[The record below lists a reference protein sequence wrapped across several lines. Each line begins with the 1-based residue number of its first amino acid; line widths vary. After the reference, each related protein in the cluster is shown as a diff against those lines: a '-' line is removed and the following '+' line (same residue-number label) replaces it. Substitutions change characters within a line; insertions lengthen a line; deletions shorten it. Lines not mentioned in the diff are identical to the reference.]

1 MVRQLILSGLLL
13 VGGVVYGQESSLL
26 WRIEKD
32 GNFEGYL
39 FGTYHSSA
47 SFANS
52 DSTFLFDRMKECTIF
67 VPEIDLTKAEE
78 LANELAPMMMF
89 MEGLNSLYTE
99 DEWAVVDAYFSEQ
112 IGTMRGAV
120 YLLKPFWA
128 MIMAENIKTMQEET
142 VEEGDASEDELSL
155 ILDVLLCNKA
165 MIQGMKISPLE
176 TPVEQMDAVNS
187 IPLED
192 QAKSLLE
199 AIGMHEDG
207 IDPQELLEKCYQSH
221 DLNCL
226 VDVYN
231 ENALSTSAEEALI
244 EMRNKRMGER
254 LLEKL
259 QDEAPVFCA
268 VGALHL
274 PRYMGLIDQV
284 DLAGYTLTAIKY

>member
-1 MVRQLILSGLLL
+1 MVRQLISFGLFLASAA
-13 VGGVVYGQESSLL
+13 VYGQESSLL

-32 GNFEGYL
+32 GQFEGYL

-52 DSTFLFDRMKECTIF
+52 DSTFLFDRMEECSVFI
-67 VPEIDLTKAEE
+67 PELDLTKAEE
-78 LANELAPMMMF
+78 MAAELAPMMMF

-99 DEWAVVDAYFSEQ
+99 DEWVVIDAYFTEQ
-112 IGTMRGAV
+112 IGAMRGSV

-128 MIMAENIKTMQEET
+128 MIMAENIKSMQSPAADDNVRE
-142 VEEGDASEDELSL
+142 VAL

-165 MIQGMKISPLE
+165 MSMGMPIRPLE
-176 TPVEQMDAVNS
+176 TPIEQMDAVNS
-187 IPLED
+187 IPLAD

-199 AIGMHEDG
+199 VVGMHEEG

-226 VDVYN
+226 VDVY
-231 ENALSTSAEEALI
+231 EEHTLSTSAEEALI
-244 EMRNKRMGER
+244 EMRNLRMGER

-259 QDEAPVFCA
+259 EDKAPVFCA

-274 PRYMGLIDQV
+274 PRYMGLIDQLDV
-284 DLAGYTLTAIKY
+284 AGYTLTPVKY

>member
-1 MVRQLILSGLLL
+1 MVRQLLLSGLLL
-13 VGGVVYGQESSLL
+13 FGGVVYGQESSLL

-32 GNFEGYL
+32 RQFEGYL

-52 DSTFLFDRMKECTIF
+52 DSTFLFERMQECSIF
-67 VPEIDLTKAEE
+67 VPELDLTKAEE
-78 LANELAPMMMF
+78 FANELAPMMMY

-112 IGTMRGAV
+112 IGTMRGSV

-142 VEEGDASEDELSL
+142 GEDESSEDELSL
-155 ILDVLLCNKA
+155 LLDVLLCNKA
-165 MIQGMKISPLE
+165 IGQGMTMSPLE
-176 TPVEQMDAVNS
+176 TPLEQMDAVNS
-187 IPLED
+187 IPLKE

-207 IDPQELLEKCYQSH
+207 IDPQELLEKCYASH

-259 QDEAPVFCA
+259 QDQAPVFCA

-274 PRYMGLIDQV
+274 PRYLGLIDQLDV
-284 DLAGYTLTAIKY
+284 AGYTLTPVKY